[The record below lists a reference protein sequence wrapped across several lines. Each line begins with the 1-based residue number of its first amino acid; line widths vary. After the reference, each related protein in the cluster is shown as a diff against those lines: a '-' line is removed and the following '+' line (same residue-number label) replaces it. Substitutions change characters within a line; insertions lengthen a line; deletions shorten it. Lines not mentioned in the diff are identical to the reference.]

1 MAKLHKM
8 SSNCARLIKLII
20 VVILLLFLQHS
31 LSSLSRTDVAA
42 HSIIMIGRYDVG
54 GSRRLSSL
62 DLGRT

>member
-20 VVILLLFLQHS
+20 VVVVFATLS
-31 LSSLSRTDVAA
+31 LESLSRTDVAA

-62 DLGRT
+62 DLG